1 MWLPRAW
8 NTALRLRAQP
18 KIRMR
23 FVISSA
29 QKSGAIG
36 NGTRRQLAAAH
47 TWSRNPMLQMRTS
60 HAEAR
65 DQADVQVLQ
74 SRDGETMRLRAP
86 EMALP
91 QKTFREKTDVQE
103 KAMPRVRETYS

>member
-8 NTALRLRAQP
+8 KTALRLRAQQ
-18 KIRMR
+18 KMRMR

-36 NGTRRQLAAAH
+36 NGTRRQIAAAH
-47 TWSRNPMLQMRTS
+47 TWSRNPMFQMRTS
-60 HAEAR
+60 HAWAEAR

-74 SRDGETMRLRAP
+74 
-86 EMALP
+86 
-91 QKTFREKTDVQE
+91 
-103 KAMPRVRETYS
+103 